1 MSYRIRKKSSERNDA
16 QESVSRPSST
26 GAQSG
31 SSQVLSS
38 MMEKK
43 RNPIVVGGVVGLVLL
58 AGAGLVAH
66 IYSDKKK
73 AEQNAATIE
82 TKAEQLFSQGMQD
95 KKVDM
100 NKVSSM
106 FETVVKK
113 YPDSSSAKV
122 APLFLAS
129 IQNQMGH
136 PQDAVQW
143 LHTGLE
149 KNAGDTKIL
158 PFYYESLGVT
168 FMSSKQFDQALAM
181 FQKVI
186 KFPGKILADAAYYN
200 IGKVYEDLNQPALA
214 ILNYR
219 KLQKKFPNS
228 PWAAEANTYINKQ
241 NPMASPSPPSPPSL
255 APSLPTLPTPSSPSK

>member
-1 MSYRIRKKSSERNDA
+1 MSYRIRKKSSEQNEP
-16 QESVSRPSST
+16 QSSGPVT
-26 GAQSG
+26 SSG
-31 SSQVLSS
+31 GKAGVNPLLAGL
-38 MMEKK
+38 MEKK
-43 RNPIVVGGVVGLVLL
+43 RNPIIVSGIVGLLL
-58 AGAGLVAH
+58 LSGAGLVWH
-66 IYSDKKK
+66 IYSDKKA
-73 AEQNAATIE
+73 AEQKAATIE
-82 TKAEQLFSQGMQD
+82 TNAEQLFSQGMQD
-95 KKVDM
+95 KKVDLG
-100 NKVSSM
+100 NVTAM
-106 FETVVKK
+106 FKSVVTK
-113 YPDSSSAKV
+113 YPDSASAKI

-129 IQNQMGH
+129 LQNQMGH

-149 KNAGDTKIL
+149 KNSGDTKIL

-168 FMSSKQFDQALAM
+168 FMSTKQYDQSLAM

-200 IGKVYEDLNQPALA
+200 IGKVYELLNQPALA

-241 NPMASPSPPSPPSL
+241 NPMGSPSPSTMSPSSGMPPS
-255 APSLPTLPTPSSPSK
+255 K